1 MAVRY
6 NVERKATSKVFI
18 ILLFFGWLGST
29 SLSFLQFPEFYQSFS
44 FNGKG
49 HLTWFGS
56 VISGTVA
63 LIIYFQF
70 SKTPMKE
77 ILNLLAP
84 SVALAYGIGRIG
96 CFSIQDG
103 CFGVPCNPENGNVL
117 CYETERGYYLN
128 TPLLESSISF
138 FIFIV
143 LCLMPYK
150 FRAALFL
157 IAHGS
162 ARLGVE
168 FIRVNP
174 ALYAGL
180 SFAQIFSVILILA
193 GLIMFFRRD

>member
-6 NVERKATSKVFI
+6 NVDRNTTSKVFI
-18 ILLFFGWLGST
+18 ILLIFGWLGST
-29 SLSFLQFPEFYQSFS
+29 SLSFLQFPEFYQSLS
-44 FNGKG
+44 LDGND

-63 LIIYFQF
+63 LIIYLKL
-70 SKTPMKE
+70 SKTPMKK

-84 SVALAYGIGRIG
+84 SVALAYGVGRIG

-103 CFGVPCNPENGNVL
+103 CFGLPCNPENGNVL
-117 CYETERGYYLN
+117 CYETERGHYLN

-143 LCLMPYK
+143 LCIMPYK

-168 FIRVNP
+168 FIRINP
-174 ALYAGL
+174 IVYANL